1 MLSRRLY
8 VASVR
13 IAVVTIALGAIS
25 GVYAAYF
32 PPQNVSFLAD
42 WYIFLSSI
50 LAGATVLMVVGSFT
64 TIDPDAR
71 RHKSFR
77 LTKSVHDGSEKTN
90 NTD

>member
-13 IAVVTIALGAIS
+13 IAVVTIVLAAVS

-32 PPQNVSFLAD
+32 PPQNVSFLAN

-50 LAGATVLMVVGSFT
+50 LAGAAVLMVVGSFT
-64 TIDPDAR
+64 KTDPDAH

-77 LTKSVHDGSEKTN
+77 ITKSLHDGSEETNKT
-90 NTD
+90 D